1 MLFILYL
8 CTAPKYLFMLR
19 GSFLNTHF
27 KFLQVD
33 HADVEDFDLLTP
45 SYSLS
50 WLTSLSFLVFLW
62 YFLF

>member
-50 WLTSLSFLVFLW
+50 WLTSLSF
-62 YFLF
+62 